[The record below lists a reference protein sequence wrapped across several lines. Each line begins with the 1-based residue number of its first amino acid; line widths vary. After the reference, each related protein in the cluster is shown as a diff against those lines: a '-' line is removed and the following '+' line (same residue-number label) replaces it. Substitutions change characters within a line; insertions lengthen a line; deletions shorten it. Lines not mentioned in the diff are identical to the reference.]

1 MANNDHDGYTVGAA
15 SSHQDRCTIGI
26 INNYAPGNGTS
37 AALVAF
43 VGRVSSA
50 PQRLSWPCRLRI
62 AGVKLAARQMCAQA
76 PGGNNR
82 RVEHVPSV
90 NYRLLCRCRSTIFI
104 SMIIRRLSLYCIVHI
119 SYVRHAFEC
128 DLAMKWSCEYKLTGW
143 LQPYWRAAKVFFR
156 TFW

>member
-82 RVEHVPSV
+82 A
-90 NYRLLCRCRSTIFI
+90 
-104 SMIIRRLSLYCIVHI
+104 RRTRAECQLSLTVPLPIYNIHIDDNPATEFVLYSAYIVCEACIRV
-119 SYVRHAFEC
+119 
-128 DLAMKWSCEYKLTGW
+128 
-143 LQPYWRAAKVFFR
+143 
-156 TFW
+156 